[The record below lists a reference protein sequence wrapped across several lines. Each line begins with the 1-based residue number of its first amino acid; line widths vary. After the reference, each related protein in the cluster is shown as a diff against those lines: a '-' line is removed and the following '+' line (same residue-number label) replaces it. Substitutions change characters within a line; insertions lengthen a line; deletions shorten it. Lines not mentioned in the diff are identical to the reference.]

1 MTVIWSYIL
10 LVIILPWSV
19 WAKKSYIKEE
29 REEIHFKILE
39 PWGMGDL
46 YKYHL
51 YQLIEKL
58 ETSLWELAQKRCF
71 VK

>member
-1 MTVIWSYIL
+1 MVSLSQEKLY
-10 LVIILPWSV
+10 
-19 WAKKSYIKEE
+19 KE
-29 REEIHFKILE
+29 REEIHFKTLE
-39 PWGMGDL
+39 PWGMGGL